1 MCESTNELFDGLGT
15 MPYSACAAAALH
27 CPSQS
32 RYVYACVNDNVI
44 YDALRRCDRLGL
56 VSLGW
61 CLIGVGISAVLII
74 LSSSLDVCLSAATQH
89 FRAVDI

>member
-1 MCESTNELFDGLGT
+1 VCESTNELFDGLGT

-61 CLIGVGISAVLII
+61 CLIGVGISASFLEG
-74 LSSSLDVCLSAATQH
+74 LWP
-89 FRAVDI
+89 FRPRKFEAITGL